1 MTLALSLI
9 VAGIVLT
16 LLSFLYALWNMSSL
30 LSKPGGW
37 ERGFKKHLG
46 CLAGLAAGS
55 LLTSVGVIL
64 AAENLN
70 QISHLASQSNQ
81 RLTRTPFTLELV
93 QVY

>member
-9 VAGIVLT
+9 VAGIVLA

-46 CLAGLAAGS
+46 CMAGLAVGS

-64 AAENLN
+64 ALVNLFQN
-70 QISHLASQSNQ
+70 Q
-81 RLTRTPFTLELV
+81 
-93 QVY
+93 